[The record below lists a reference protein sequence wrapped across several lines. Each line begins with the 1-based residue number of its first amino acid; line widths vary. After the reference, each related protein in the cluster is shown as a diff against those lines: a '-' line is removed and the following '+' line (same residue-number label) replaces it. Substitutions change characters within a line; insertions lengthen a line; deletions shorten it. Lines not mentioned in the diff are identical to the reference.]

1 MICKVKHRELNVVLK
16 SRNMKSLI
24 LIGLMIPAGFAF
36 SQQVV
41 SGDKPVIHK
50 KIESKRFQ
58 NKRHPAAEKGMKKNF
73 HHKVKRHENM
83 EIRREE

>member
-1 MICKVKHRELNVVLK
+1 
-16 SRNMKSLI
+16 MKSLI

-41 SGDKPVIHK
+41 TSDKPVFHK
-50 KIESKRFQ
+50 KVESKRFH
-58 NKRHPAAEKGMKKNF
+58 NRKHTAAQEGIKNNF
-73 HHKVKRHENM
+73 HHKVMKHEKM

>member
-1 MICKVKHRELNVVLK
+1 
-16 SRNMKSLI
+16 MKSLI

-41 SGDKPVIHK
+41 TIDKPVVHK

-58 NKRHPAAEKGMKKNF
+58 KKKHPSAEEGMKKNF
-73 HHKVKRHENM
+73 QHRVMKHEKM